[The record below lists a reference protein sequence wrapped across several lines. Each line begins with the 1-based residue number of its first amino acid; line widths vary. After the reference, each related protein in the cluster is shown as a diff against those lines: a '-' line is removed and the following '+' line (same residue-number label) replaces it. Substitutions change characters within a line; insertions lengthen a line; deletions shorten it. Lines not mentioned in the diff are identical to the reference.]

1 MPHPTLGYGVPVFL
15 LAARQRQLAGETP
28 SVITHGRQINA
39 SNTGLNY
46 HGIPESSLVST
57 PGFQNYSTPGQVVQ
71 GKLFNNRVDISGDN
85 ILVKDCKLTNGG
97 VDTFGF
103 NITGANV
110 TLEGCLIVA
119 NPGTS
124 ITEPFFIT
132 NNIAGATI
140 RRCDISLGCQAGSYY
155 GTGGLLEEN
164 YFHDTSVASD
174 PTQHPDVLEVYGG
187 SGLIIRR
194 CRLMEG
200 AILADA
206 VVNIAPWQASN
217 PSVDG
222 TQILDNYM
230 QGGQE
235 IILLDEQSTGDITNT
250 VVMRNDMDQHTNPDT
265 GSSFGVNRAL
275 TDYEGRPIYQTASQ
289 QAANPSSI
297 LWPSTTGNAD
307 VSRWVN
313 PDGIIPD
320 WTGLIVLPP
329 QSNNGP

>member
-1 MPHPTLGYGVPVFL
+1 
-15 LAARQRQLAGETP
+15 
-28 SVITHGRQINA
+28 
-39 SNTGLNY
+39 
-46 HGIPESSLVST
+46 
-57 PGFQNYSTPGQVVQ
+57 
-71 GKLFNNRVDISGDN
+71 
-85 ILVKDCKLTNGG
+85 VKDCKLTNGG